1 MPWLGNFEVIGIVLN
16 NTWSSLNVYATAGKF
31 HLIIAMFLWRSNR
44 RQLKRAVL
52 LAEELEIERAI
63 NYFATSLVNQHTI
76 DEILWD
82 VTKNCIARLK
92 FVDCVIYLLD
102 ESKQI
107 LVQKAAFGPK
117 NPRSYEIFQPI
128 EIPIGKGIVGS
139 VAESGT
145 AEIIRDTTKDNRY
158 IKDDDTRLS
167 EITVPIISDGKVIG
181 IIDAEHPQKNFF
193 KPRHLTILT
202 KIASLC
208 AGKISKVQ
216 IEEAYRKTEF
226 QLMENNRKIAETKL
240 LALRL
245 QMNPHFVFNSLTA
258 INNFILKSDTEHAS
272 RLLTKFSRFMRQ
284 VLDNSKTEWI
294 SLKDELKALQI
305 YIELEQLRFENKF
318 DVTIAVAK
326 DIDQDMIHVPPL
338 IIQPYIENAL
348 WHGLL
353 HKKEGSAILSL
364 NVWKQNDLLYL
375 QIKDNGIGREAS
387 VRINKNGLTSHKAHG
402 LKVTEERLQI
412 LNQVYNVNAS
422 VQIIDLVNNNL
433 PEGTEVTLQM
443 KIKRS

>member
-1 MPWLGNFEVIGIVLN
+1 
-16 NTWSSLNVYATAGKF
+16 
-31 HLIIAMFLWRSNR
+31 MFLWKSNSANT
-44 RQLKRAVL
+44 KRAAV

-63 NYFATSLVNQHTI
+63 NYFATSLVNQNTV
-76 DEILWD
+76 EEVLWD

-92 FVDCVIYLLD
+92 FVDCVIYLID
-102 ESKQI
+102 EEKKI
-107 LVQKAAFGPK
+107 LVQKAAYGPK

-128 EIPIGKGIVGS
+128 EISMGQGIVGS
-139 VAESGT
+139 VAESGE
-145 AEIIRDTTKDNRY
+145 AEIIRDTSRDPRY
-158 IKDDDTRLS
+158 IMDDEIRLS

-193 KPRHLTILT
+193 KARHLQILT

-226 QLMENNRKIAETKL
+226 QLMENNRKVAETKL

-245 QMNPHFVFNSLTA
+245 QMNPHFIFNSLTA
-258 INNFILKSDTEHAS
+258 INNFILNKDTDHAS
-272 RLLTKFSRFMRQ
+272 LLLTKFSRFMRQ

-294 SLKDELKALQI
+294 SLRNELKALQI
-305 YIELEQLRFENKF
+305 YIELEQLRFDNKF
-318 DVTIAVAK
+318 EVDVQVSK

-338 IIQPYIENAL
+338 IIQPYVENAI

-353 HKKEGSAILSL
+353 HKKEGPATLSI
-364 NVWKQNDLLYL
+364 NCWKNDELIYL
-375 QIKDNGIGREAS
+375 QIEDNGIGRKAS
-387 VRINKNGLTSHKAHG
+387 SSMNKNGLTSHKSHG

-412 LNQVYNVNAS
+412 LNQIYNVEAS
-422 VQIIDLVNNNL
+422 VHIIDLLMDNYSSA
-433 PEGTEVTLQM
+433 GTQVTLKM